1 MLDLRSVKTR
11 PMSDIETA
19 FARVRDIAL
28 ARGLP
33 GIQEGTSYGT
43 PALRVVRKPLARM
56 KDAETLVL
64 MCAIE
69 EKELLMEA
77 APEIYYQT
85 DHYKGWPALLIRL
98 AAISDEELG
107 HRIETAWRMPGGEE
121 VAEGVGATAGGIMK
135 AGACRKWIECIN
147 VGAANRFTL

>member
-1 MLDLRSVKTR
+1 MTLRCMKTL

-19 FARVRDIAL
+19 FARIRAIAM

-43 PALRVVRKPLARM
+43 PALRVGRKSLVRM

-77 APEIYYQT
+77 APGRPTII
-85 DHYKGWPALLIRL
+85 KGGP
-98 AAISDEELG
+98 
-107 HRIETAWRMPGGEE
+107 P
-121 VAEGVGATAGGIMK
+121 
-135 AGACRKWIECIN
+135 C
-147 VGAANRFTL
+147 

>member
-1 MLDLRSVKTR
+1 MKTL

-19 FARVRDIAL
+19 FARIRAIAM

-33 GIQEGTSYGT
+33 GIQEDTSYGT
-43 PALRVVRKPLARM
+43 PALRVGRKSLVRM

-77 APEIYYQT
+77 APGRPTII
-85 DHYKGWPALLIRL
+85 KGGP
-98 AAISDEELG
+98 
-107 HRIETAWRMPGGEE
+107 P
-121 VAEGVGATAGGIMK
+121 
-135 AGACRKWIECIN
+135 C
-147 VGAANRFTL
+147 

>member
-1 MLDLRSVKTR
+1 MT
-11 PMSDIETA
+11 DIETA

-33 GIQEGTSYGT
+33 GIEEGTSYGT
-43 PALRVVRKPLARM
+43 PALRVRRKPLVRM
-56 KDAETLVL
+56 KDAETLVF

-69 EKELLMEA
+69 EKEMLMEA
-77 APEIYYQT
+77 APEIYYET

-107 HRIETAWRMPGGEE
+107 HRIETAWRMQ
-121 VAEGVGATAGGIMK
+121 VGTRLVKEWERG
-135 AGACRKWIECIN
+135 RRE
-147 VGAANRFTL
+147 